1 MSVDPRTLGIACLFF
16 VLLALPFALG
26 NYGHYILATVMIYG
40 MVALSLNIL
49 IGMGGQISIGH
60 AGFWAL
66 GAYGSALAVTKFGA
80 PFLLG
85 VATGG
90 IVAALSGALVA
101 LPALG
106 CRATTWPSPR
116 LASRC
121 SFSKCCSNGRH

>member
-60 AGFWAL
+60 AGF
-66 GAYGSALAVTKFGA
+66 GR
-80 PFLLG
+80 
-85 VATGG
+85 
-90 IVAALSGALVA
+90 LVPTA
-101 LPALG
+101 QLW
-106 CRATTWPSPR
+106 R
-116 LASRC
+116 
-121 SFSKCCSNGRH
+121 